1 MKKLIDL
8 CVRIYKSNGSF
19 ESDKYFSQ
27 STVSVNGK
35 MLPLSSVDEH
45 SCEQMSAKE
54 FERFEELQTQ
64 IYLGEV
70 RENQMDVDHTKKR
83 RKFE

>member
-1 MKKLIDL
+1 
-8 CVRIYKSNGSF
+8 
-19 ESDKYFSQ
+19 
-27 STVSVNGK
+27 

-70 RENQMDVDHTKKR
+70 RENQMDVDHAKKR